1 MSETIEYKNNKTLNN
16 KIIYLFLI
24 QNNKNE
30 TTIRLIFNRIKEVG
44 P

>member
-1 MSETIEYKNNKTLNN
+1 MSETIEYKNNKILNN
-16 KIIYLFLI
+16 KNIYLFLI